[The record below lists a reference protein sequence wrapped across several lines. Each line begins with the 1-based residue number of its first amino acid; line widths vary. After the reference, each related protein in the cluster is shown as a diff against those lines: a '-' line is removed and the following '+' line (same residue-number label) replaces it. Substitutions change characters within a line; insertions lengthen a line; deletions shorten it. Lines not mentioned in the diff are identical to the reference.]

1 MALTEALVLDA
12 LRVVEDPDL
21 HRDIV
26 SLGFVKD
33 VVIDGGRVS
42 FTVELTTPACPVKE
56 ILEQQ
61 ARDAVAGIPGVTEVD
76 LTMTAQVR
84 ERPNPADTLP
94 NVRQIIA
101 VASGKGG
108 VGKSTVT
115 VNLAVAL
122 AQQGAKVGLMDADVY
137 GPSIPM
143 MTGTNGQYPLTQDSK
158 IIPIERFGIKMMSL
172 GFLLQEG
179 QAPLWRGPMVAGT
192 VKQLLTDVKWG
203 NLDYLIVDLPPG
215 TGDAPMTLAQQVP
228 LTGVVIVT
236 TPHNVAAN
244 IAGSCAALFRR
255 LNTPVLGVVENMGAM
270 VLPNGEMMRVF
281 AGKSGDELARELG
294 VPYLGSVPLD
304 PAISYASDAGEPILK
319 SHPESWSSQAFEFIA
334 GEVARQASVMAISR
348 DPHLS
353 EGDPDSGLKF
363 EPSQA

>member
-1 MALTEALVLDA
+1 MKVTEAMVLDA

-21 HRDIV
+21 HADIV
-26 SLGFVKD
+26 RLGFVKD
-33 VVIDGGRVS
+33 VVIDGGKVS

-56 ILEQQ
+56 QLEAQ
-61 ARDAVAGIPGVTEVD
+61 AREAVEAIPGVTEVD

-122 AQQGAKVGLMDADVY
+122 AEQGARVGLMDADVY

-143 MTGTNGQYPLTQDSK
+143 MTGTNGQYPLTQDAK
-158 IIPIERFGIKMMSL
+158 IIPIERFGIKLMSL
-172 GFLLQEG
+172 GYLLQEG

-192 VKQLLTDVKWG
+192 VKQLLSDVKWG
-203 NLDYLIVDLPPG
+203 ELDYLIVDLPPG

-236 TPHNVAAN
+236 TPHNVASN
-244 IAGSCAALFRR
+244 IAGSSAALFRR

-270 VLPNGEMMRVF
+270 VLPNGETMRVF
-281 AGKSGDELARELG
+281 AGRSGDELAAELG

-304 PAISYASDAGEPILK
+304 PEVSYAGDAGEPVLK
-319 SHPESWSSQAFEFIA
+319 TRPDSGSAKAFRSIA
-334 GEVARQASVMAISR
+334 GEIARQASVVAVSR
-348 DPHLS
+348 NQNLS
-353 EGDPDSGLKF
+353 QV
-363 EPSQA
+363 PSELNFVPSSES

>member
-1 MALTEALVLDA
+1 MKVTEAMVLDA

-21 HRDIV
+21 HADIV
-26 SLGFVKD
+26 RLGFVKD
-33 VVIDGGRVS
+33 VVIEGGKVS

-56 ILEQQ
+56 ELEAQ
-61 ARDAVAGIPGVTEVD
+61 AREAVEAVPGVTEVD

-101 VASGKGG
+101 IASGKGG

-122 AQQGAKVGLMDADVY
+122 AEQGAKVGLMDADVY

-143 MTGTNGQYPLTQDSK
+143 MTGTVGQYPLTQDAK
-158 IIPIERFGIKMMSL
+158 IIPIERFGLKMMSL

-203 NLDYLIVDLPPG
+203 ELDYLIVDLPPG

-270 VLPNGEMMRVF
+270 TLPNGETMRVF
-281 AGKSGDELARELG
+281 AGKSGDELAAELG
-294 VPYLGSVPLD
+294 VPFLGSVPLD
-304 PAISYASDAGEPILK
+304 PDVSYASDSGEPVLK
-319 SHPESWSSQAFEFIA
+319 TRPDSSSASAFRSIA
-334 GEVARQASVMAISR
+334 GEIARQASVVAVSR
-348 DPHLS
+348 SQNPSQDP
-353 EGDPDSGLKF
+353 SGLQF
-363 EPSQA
+363 VPSSES

>member
-1 MALTEALVLDA
+1 MALTQAQVLDA

-33 VVIDGGRVS
+33 VVIEGAKVS
-42 FTVELTTPACPVKE
+42 FTVQLTTPACPVKD

-61 ARDAVAGIPGVTEVD
+61 ARDAVAALPGVDEVD

-84 ERPNPADTLP
+84 ERPNPANTLP
-94 NVRQIIA
+94 TVKQIIA

-203 NLDYLIVDLPPG
+203 KLDYLIVDLPPG

-270 VLPNGEMMRVF
+270 LLPNGEMMRVF
-281 AGKSGDELARELG
+281 AGKSGDELAAELG
-294 VPYLGSVPLD
+294 VPFLGSVPLD
-304 PAISYASDAGEPILK
+304 PEISFASDSGEPVLK
-319 SHPESWSSQAFEFIA
+319 SNPVSRASQSFEFIA
-334 GEVARQASVMAISR
+334 GEIARQASVMALSK
-348 DPHLS
+348 DPHLF
-353 EGDPDSGLKF
+353 EADPDSGLKF
-363 EPSQA
+363 ETSQN

>member
-1 MALTEALVLDA
+1 MVITESQILEALKA
-12 LRVVEDPDL
+12 VEDPDL

-26 SLGFVKD
+26 SLGFVKN
-33 VVIDGGRVS
+33 VVIEGSKVS
-42 FTVELTTPACPVKE
+42 LTVELTTPACPVKD
-56 ILEQQ
+56 ILEAQ
-61 ARDAVAGIPGVTEVD
+61 AREAVASVPGVTEVD

-94 NVRQIIA
+94 GVRQIIA
-101 VASGKGG
+101 IASGKGG

-122 AQQGAKVGLMDADVY
+122 AEQGARVGIMDADVY

-143 MTGTNGQYPLTQDSK
+143 MTGTLGQYPLTQDSK
-158 IIPIERFGIKMMSL
+158 IIPIERFGVAMMSL
-172 GFLLQEG
+172 GYLLQEG

-192 VKQLLTDVKWG
+192 VKQLLNDVKWG
-203 NLDYLIVDLPPG
+203 QLDYLLVDLPPG

-244 IAGSCAALFRR
+244 IAGSCASLFRR

-270 VLPNGEMMRVF
+270 ILPNGETMRIF
-281 AGKSGDELARELG
+281 AGKSGDELAEELG
-294 VPYLGSVPLD
+294 VPYLGAIPMSQE
-304 PAISYASDAGEPILK
+304 ISYSSDIGVPIMKSIPEGLQAS
-319 SHPESWSSQAFEFIA
+319 AFRTIA
-334 GEVARQASVMAISR
+334 GEVARQASVVAVSR
-348 DPHLS
+348 NLS
-353 EGDPDSGLKF
+353 SEEGQTGLQF
-363 EPSQA
+363 APSQG

>member
-1 MALTEALVLDA
+1 MKVTEAMVLDA

-21 HRDIV
+21 HADIV
-26 SLGFVKD
+26 RLGFVKD
-33 VVIDGGRVS
+33 VVIEGGKVS

-56 ILEQQ
+56 ELEAQ
-61 ARDAVAGIPGVTEVD
+61 AREAVEAVPGVTEVD

-101 VASGKGG
+101 IASGKGG

-122 AQQGAKVGLMDADVY
+122 AEQGARVGLMDADVY

-143 MTGTNGQYPLTQDSK
+143 MTGTVGQYPLTQDAK
-158 IIPIERFGIKMMSL
+158 IIPIERFGLKMMSL

-203 NLDYLIVDLPPG
+203 ELDYLIVDLPPG

-270 VLPNGEMMRVF
+270 TLPNGETMRVF
-281 AGKSGDELARELG
+281 AGKSGDELAAELG

-304 PAISYASDAGEPILK
+304 PDVSYASDSGEPVLK
-319 SHPESWSSQAFEFIA
+319 TRPDSSSASAFRSIA
-334 GEVARQASVMAISR
+334 GEIARQASVVAVSR
-348 DPHLS
+348 SQNPSQDP
-353 EGDPDSGLKF
+353 SGLQF
-363 EPSQA
+363 VPSSES

>member
-1 MALTEALVLDA
+1 
-12 LRVVEDPDL
+12 
-21 HRDIV
+21 
-26 SLGFVKD
+26 
-33 VVIDGGRVS
+33 
-42 FTVELTTPACPVKE
+42 
-56 ILEQQ
+56 
-61 ARDAVAGIPGVTEVD
+61 
-76 LTMTAQVR
+76 
-84 ERPNPADTLP
+84 
-94 NVRQIIA
+94 
-101 VASGKGG
+101 
-108 VGKSTVT
+108 
-115 VNLAVAL
+115 
-122 AQQGAKVGLMDADVY
+122 
-137 GPSIPM
+137 
-143 MTGTNGQYPLTQDSK
+143 
-158 IIPIERFGIKMMSL
+158 
-172 GFLLQEG
+172 
-179 QAPLWRGPMVAGT
+179 
-192 VKQLLTDVKWG
+192 
-203 NLDYLIVDLPPG
+203 
-215 TGDAPMTLAQQVP
+215 MTLAQQVP

-319 SHPESWSSQAFEFIA
+319 SHPESGSSQAFEFIA
-334 GEVARQASVMAISR
+334 GEVARQASVMAISG